1 MTRELATKASLALQ
15 SVDDF
20 RMFIDEVEM
29 LIDECEVVD
38 FRSKLM
44 SFLDEE
50 LKRREK
56 ILENL

>member
-29 LIDECEVVD
+29 LIGEYEVVD
-38 FRSKLM
+38 FREKLM
-44 SFLDEE
+44 DFLDKE
-50 LKRREK
+50 LERREE
-56 ILENL
+56 ILKNL